1 MEYDQSDQRTDHSGM
16 VSDQSPDQSP
26 EPLHANEAKDKSDAS
41 TRMGV
46 GGEGGGE
53 AVDAKRPGGG
63 TPHYYLKLSSTLETS
78 NGFVDRSLPFFVPP
92 ASSR

>member
-1 MEYDQSDQRTDHSGM
+1 MEYDLSDQRTDHSGM
-16 VSDQSPDQSP
+16 VSDQSPVQSPDHSP
-26 EPLHANEAKDKSDAS
+26 EPFHANEAKDKSDAS
-41 TRMGV
+41 TRMRV

-78 NGFVDRSLPFFVPP
+78 
-92 ASSR
+92 AS